1 MRSTLLASGS
11 RIVPRTTLSEWL
23 AASRSR
29 AADLRRIAGEARG
42 ELERAVAR
50 DLDAAVARRNRVI
63 AVSLAVLAVVAA
75 LALVLRRSITRPLA
89 EVSGS
94 ARALSGG
101 DLSAD
106 VEYVG
111 RDEIGDVAEAFR
123 DLHVTSE
130 RLAAR
135 SAR

>member
-1 MRSTLLASGS
+1 MARRVALPHRGHAAH
-11 RIVPRTTLSEWL
+11 RRRT
-23 AASRSR
+23 
-29 AADLRRIAGEARG
+29 RG

-50 DLDAAVARRNRVI
+50 DLDAALARRNRV
-63 AVSLAVLAVVAA
+63 LAACLALLAVVAA

-123 DLHVTSE
+123 DLHVTSSGWPP
-130 RLAAR
+130 R